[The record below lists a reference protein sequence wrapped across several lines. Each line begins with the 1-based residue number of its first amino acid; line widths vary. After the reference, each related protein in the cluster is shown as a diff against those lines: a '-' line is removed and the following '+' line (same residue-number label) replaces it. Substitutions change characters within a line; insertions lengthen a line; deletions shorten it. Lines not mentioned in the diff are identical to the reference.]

1 MPVIISCIDLHHI
14 KSNPG
19 LISLIHKKD
28 VMKELN
34 IKNIPAGIYEKA
46 AWLITLMVMFFG
58 YKYIREIIGYVLM
71 KFYGFFIQRGF

>member
-1 MPVIISCIDLHHI
+1 
-14 KSNPG
+14 
-19 LISLIHKKD
+19 
-28 VMKELN
+28 MKELN